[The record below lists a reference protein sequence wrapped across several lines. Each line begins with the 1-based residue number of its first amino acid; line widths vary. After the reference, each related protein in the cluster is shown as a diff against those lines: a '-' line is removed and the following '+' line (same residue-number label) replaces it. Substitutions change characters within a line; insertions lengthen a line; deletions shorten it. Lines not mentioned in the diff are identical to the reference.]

1 MKVQIRFADG
11 EVLEG
16 DSEAATATRMGF
28 PVMPEGGNN
37 QIAWIS
43 MASIKYV
50 LFKGG
55 HFDVGVEEDPRG
67 NQGLIKVVLRFADG
81 ETLRTYK
88 DDTFAQEGE
97 GFYLRIWDQETR
109 SLVRV
114 LVSLHSLKAIF
125 FVNEWDS
132 RSDQERAAYE
142 ALGAEDKPAKTT
154 RAEAPPKRSMRDDA
168 LKTLEG

>member
-1 MKVQIRFADG
+1 MKVQIRFIDG
-11 EVLEG
+11 EVLDG

-43 MASIKYV
+43 MASIKYI

-55 HFDVGVEEDPRG
+55 HFDVGVEEDPRA
-67 NQGLIKVVLRFADG
+67 NQGLIKVVLRFSDG

-97 GFYLRIWDQETR
+97 GFYMRIWEQDSR

-132 RSDQERAAYE
+132 RSDEERAAYDAME
-142 ALGAEDKPAKTT
+142 GDSRGKK
-154 RAEAPPKRSMRDDA
+154 APPKRSLKDEA